1 MRAPAILGA
10 CLHLLAHAS
19 TPWRELAAAICCG
32 HDVLPFI
39 IYTISHG
46 MANEGEKT
54 ALSSD
59 ETKDTTNTDTDKVGT
74 LTIYETS
81 NEANDLNDK
90 LAQKEASNMATTD
103 KVVEE
108 PKQASSVDEN
118 DQEETKEI
126 IENGGEVAIDS
137 DKNEPANKAED
148 TKPPIN
154 EDVMTT
160 PSKPIKGEKVKVH
173 FVAVGSAPIMKK
185 TKFQIGADQRFAAV
199 TSFLRKMLKL
209 KGSSLFL
216 YCNSAFVPAPDE
228 LVGDLNDCFSVRGE
242 LVIHYSLQE
251 AWG

>member
-1 MRAPAILGA
+1 LELSGVRAPAILGA
-10 CLHLLAHAS
+10 CLHLLTHAS
-19 TPWRELAAAICCG
+19 APWRELAAAICCG

-59 ETKDTTNTDTDKVGT
+59 ETKDTANTDTDKEGT
-74 LTIYETS
+74 VTIHETN

-103 KVVEE
+103 KVAKE

-126 IENGGEVAIDS
+126 IENGGEVTVDS

-148 TKPPIN
+148 TK
-154 EDVMTT
+154 TT

-185 TKFQIGADQRFAAV
+185 TKFQIDADQRFAAV